1 MNDSAS
7 SNTSADELLAIRC
20 QLGERDA
27 FDELIERHAER
38 LRGYLRRVA
47 ASEADA
53 DDLVQDTWLR
63 VLRGLPGLRE
73 PARFRAWLFGIAH
86 RVLVDRLRAKYAA
99 PAQSP
104 VEPLPGDAD
113 LQSEHI
119 RRDQIERGLAA
130 LAPAEREVI
139 VLFYLEQLKLSE
151 IASAMSA
158 PVGTIKSR
166 LHRARAQMR
175 QTLEYASGA
184 PPDSV
189 TPEPAQTRSE
199 GDSE

>member
-1 MNDSAS
+1 MNDSTS
-7 SNTSADELLAIRC
+7 SDAAAEELLAIRC
-20 QLGERDA
+20 QLGERAA

-63 VLRGLPGLRE
+63 VIRGLPGLRD

-86 RVLVDRLRAKYAA
+86 RVLVDRLRARYAA
-99 PAQSP
+99 PAESP
-104 VEPLPGDAD
+104 VEPLPDAAD
-113 LQSEHI
+113 VQADHI

-151 IASAMSA
+151 IAAVLSV
-158 PVGTIKSR
+158 PTGTIKSR

-175 QTLEYASGA
+175 DALEHASGA
-184 PPDSV
+184 LPDPDS
-189 TPEPAQTRSE
+189 PEPVQFQSK
-199 GDSE
+199 GDSA

>member
-1 MNDSAS
+1 MTDSAS
-7 SNTSADELLAIRC
+7 RDTAADELLAVRC
-20 QLGERDA
+20 QLGERAA
-27 FDELIERHAER
+27 FDELIERHADR

-63 VLRGLPGLRE
+63 VIRGLPGLRE

-99 PAQSP
+99 PAETP
-104 VEPLPGDAD
+104 VEPLSDPAD
-113 LQSEHI
+113 LQAEHI

-139 VLFYLEQLKLSE
+139 VLFHLEQLKLSE
-151 IASAMSA
+151 IAAVLSA
-158 PVGTIKSR
+158 PLGTIKSR
-166 LHRARAQMR
+166 LHRARVQMR
-175 QTLEYASGA
+175 ETLEYASA
-184 PPDSV
+184 ASSDSSK
-189 TPEPAQTRSE
+189 PEPVQIRSK
-199 GDSE
+199 GDSA